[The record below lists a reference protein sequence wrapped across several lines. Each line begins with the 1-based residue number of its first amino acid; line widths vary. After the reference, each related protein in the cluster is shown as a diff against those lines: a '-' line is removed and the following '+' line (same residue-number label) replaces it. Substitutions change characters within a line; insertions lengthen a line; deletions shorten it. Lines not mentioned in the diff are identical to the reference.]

1 MKILKATLFGGALAL
16 FAAMPV
22 LAEELVLSS
31 WLPPR
36 HPIVENAI
44 KPWAEDIAKA
54 TEGRVTVRVL
64 AKPLGSPPS
73 HFDMARDGVADI
85 TYGLHSFTE
94 DDRFKNARIG
104 QFSFLG
110 DDPVS
115 NSEAF
120 WSVYTGQ
127 LGAEKEHAGTHLL
140 GLFMHGPG
148 MLHNNQRP
156 IEKVEDLQGL
166 KIRVPGGYVADLLK
180 GFGVEPIF
188 MPSGEVYEKLSR
200 GVVDGVAFPY
210 DAIASFKLAAYLKN
224 TTKLPGGVYNTTW
237 FLVMNQGKWD
247 AISAEDQAKIT
258 ELSGMAFAK
267 RVGEAWRGADE
278 LGAKAATEGNLQVE
292 DATPAV
298 VDAIRTR
305 AQELENAWA
314 DSLEAGYDGR
324 AALAAFRKM
333 TGVAQ

>member
-1 MKILKATLFGGALAL
+1 MKTFKVSLLGGLFALATTL
-16 FAAMPV
+16 PV
-22 LAEELVLSS
+22 LAEELIVSS

-44 KPWAEDIAKA
+44 KPWAEEISKA
-54 TEGRVTVRVL
+54 TEGRVTIRVL

-94 DDRFKNARIG
+94 DNRFKNARIG

-120 WSVYTGQ
+120 WSIYTQQ
-127 LGAEKEHAGTHLL
+127 LGAEKEHQGTHVL

-148 MLHNNQRP
+148 MLHNNKKP
-156 IEKVEDLQGL
+156 VGAVEDLNGL

-180 GFGVEPIF
+180 GFGVEPLF
-188 MPSGEVYEKLSR
+188 MSSGEVYEKLSR

-210 DAIASFKLAAYLKN
+210 DAIASFKLADSLKY

-237 FLVMNQGKWD
+237 FLVMNQAKWD
-247 AISAEDQAKIT
+247 AISPEDQAKLT
-258 ELSGMAFAK
+258 ERSGPAFAK

-278 LGAKAATEGNLQVE
+278 AGAAAAEAGKLEVS
-292 DATPAV
+292 DASPAL
-298 VDAIRTR
+298 VDAIRAR
-305 AQELENAWA
+305 ATELEAAWA
-314 DSLEAGYDGR
+314 DSLDAGYDGR
-324 AALAAFRKM
+324 AALAAFRQS
-333 TGVAQ
+333 TGLAQ

>member
-1 MKILKATLFGGALAL
+1 MKTFKVSLLGSLFALATTL
-16 FAAMPV
+16 PV
-22 LAEELVLSS
+22 LADELILSS

-44 KPWAEDIAKA
+44 KPWAEEISKA
-54 TEGRVTVRVL
+54 TEGRVTIRVL

-94 DDRFKNARIG
+94 DNRFKNARIG

-120 WSVYTGQ
+120 WSIYTQQ
-127 LGAEKEHAGTHLL
+127 LGAEKEHQGTHVL

-148 MLHNNQRP
+148 MLHNNKKP
-156 IEKVEDLQGL
+156 VGAVEDLNGL

-180 GFGVEPIF
+180 GFGVEPLF
-188 MPSGEVYEKLSR
+188 MSSGEVYEKLSR

-210 DAIASFKLAAYLKN
+210 DAIASFKLADSLKY

-237 FLVMNQGKWD
+237 FLVMNQAKWD
-247 AISAEDQAKIT
+247 AISPEDQAKLT
-258 ELSGMAFAK
+258 GLSGLAFAK
-267 RVGEAWRGADE
+267 RVGGAWRGADE
-278 LGAKAATEGNLQVE
+278 AGAAAAEAGKLEVS
-292 DATPAV
+292 DASPAL
-298 VDAIRTR
+298 VDAIRAR
-305 AQELENAWA
+305 ATELEAAWA
-314 DSLEAGYDGR
+314 DSLDAGYDGR
-324 AALAAFRKM
+324 AALAAFRQS
-333 TGVAQ
+333 TGLAQ